1 MRWFFGGLAALIILV
16 IVYVGSA
23 VASLGGLADAVRS
36 GDGAGVIART
46 DVKSLTQSLADQ
58 IVAAYLERIGQTREF
73 RPSERMLVR
82 AAGLGIAD
90 AMIAKMLTPDHLTQ
104 LLKTGKLEG
113 VQDLPPIAGLPQLG
127 TIDTKN
133 VLATL
138 GRFRFVEPVEFAVR
152 ISDTTDADS
161 YSEIRLHFAG
171 SGWQLAGL
179 VLPSRVARE
188 LAATLPVK

>member
-1 MRWFFGGLAALIILV
+1 MRWLFGGLAALTILV

-58 IVAAYLERIGQTREF
+58 IVAAYLERIGQTREI

-104 LLKTGKLEG
+104 LLKTGKLDG

-127 TIDTKN
+127 AIDTKN

-152 ISDTTDADS
+152 ISDTPDADS

-179 VLPSRVARE
+179 VLPGNTVRE

>member
-23 VASLGGLADAVRS
+23 VVSLGGLADAVRS

-46 DVKSLTQSLADQ
+46 DFKSLTQSLVDQ
-58 IVAAYLERIGQTREF
+58 IVAAYLERIGQTREI

-113 VQDLPPIAGLPQLG
+113 VQDLPPIAGLPRLG

-179 VLPSRVARE
+179 VLPGNIVRE

>member
-1 MRWFFGGLAALIILV
+1 MRWLFGGIAALIILV
-16 IVYVGSA
+16 VVYVGSA
-23 VASLGGLADAVRS
+23 VAWLGGLADAVRS

-58 IVAAYLERIGQTREF
+58 IVAAYLERIGQTREI

-179 VLPSRVARE
+179 VLPGNVVRE

>member
-1 MRWFFGGLAALIILV
+1 MRWLFGGLAALIILV

-23 VASLGGLADAVRS
+23 VASLGNLADAVRS

-58 IVAAYLERIGQTREF
+58 IFAAYLERIGQTREI
-73 RPSERMLVR
+73 RPSEHMLVR

-104 LLKTGKLEG
+104 LLKTGKLDG

-127 TIDTKN
+127 TIETKN

-179 VLPSRVARE
+179 VLPGNMVRE

>member
-16 IVYVGSA
+16 IVYVVSA
-23 VASLGGLADAVRS
+23 VVSLGGLADAVRS

-58 IVAAYLERIGQTREF
+58 IVAAYLERIGQTREI

-104 LLKTGKLEG
+104 LLKTGTLEG

-179 VLPSRVARE
+179 VLPANVVRE

>member
-23 VASLGGLADAVRS
+23 VVSLGGLADAVRS

-58 IVAAYLERIGQTREF
+58 IVAAYLERIGQTREI

-152 ISDTTDADS
+152 ISDTTDAES

-179 VLPSRVARE
+179 VLPGNVVRE
-188 LAATLPVK
+188 LAAPLPVK